1 MYILYYYKILNEE
14 IILRGEIYTLYEYY
28 VLGGKKKKKDKLHK

>member
-1 MYILYYYKILNEE
+1 MNILYYYKILNEE

-28 VLGGKKKKKDKLHK
+28 VLEKKKDKLHK